1 MGRSHK
7 YIEKHRSKSGKWVY
21 KYADKSDWVEPV
33 TWAQNH
39 ERRERNKKARIS
51 NAFKRSYKIVENKAR
66 YTYSQA
72 KKRYDNRHAR
82 KFVSSIMSKTVLY
95 AQIRAAV
102 LSFKS

>member
-21 KYADKSDWVEPV
+21 KYADTSDWVDPV

-39 ERRERNKKARIS
+39 EQKEREKKSRVT
-51 NAFKRSYKIVENKAR
+51 NAIKRSYRMVENEAHR
-66 YTYSQA
+66 TYSQA
-72 KKRYDNRHAR
+72 KQRYNHRHAR
-82 KFVSSIMSKTVLY
+82 KFVASVLSKTVLY
-95 AQIRAAV
+95 AKIKAAI

>member
-21 KYADKSDWVEPV
+21 KYADKSDWVDPV

-39 ERRERNKKARIS
+39 ERKEREKKSRVT
-51 NAFKRSYKIVENKAR
+51 NAIKRSYKIVENKAR
-66 YTYSQA
+66 YTYSKA
-72 KKRYDNRHAR
+72 KQKYSTRHAR
-82 KFVSSIMSKTVLY
+82 KFVSAIVSKTALY